1 MPAAPSRC
9 FRVVPARWT
18 LLAEADRA
26 LRVLSGNATA
36 GRPNPASAEELPT
49 ALSDKEKRH
58 AAGLMRVNH
67 VGESAPRRCIA
78 ARRRSAANPPPVPCC
93 WKRRPKRSITWS
105 GAISA

>member
-1 MPAAPSRC
+1 MADDTRCVQSSARESRPASGAFDRISGVAHARCPFPLFSR
-9 FRVVPARWT
+9 RSGPLDA

-58 AAGLMRVNH
+58 AAG
-67 VGESAPRRCIA
+67 
-78 ARRRSAANPPPVPCC
+78 
-93 WKRRPKRSITWS
+93 
-105 GAISA
+105 

>member
-9 FRVVPARWT
+9 FASFRPADA

-49 ALSDKEKRH
+49 ALSDRK
-58 AAGLMRVNH
+58 
-67 VGESAPRRCIA
+67 SATRR
-78 ARRRSAANPPPVPCC
+78 
-93 WKRRPKRSITWS
+93 
-105 GAISA
+105 G